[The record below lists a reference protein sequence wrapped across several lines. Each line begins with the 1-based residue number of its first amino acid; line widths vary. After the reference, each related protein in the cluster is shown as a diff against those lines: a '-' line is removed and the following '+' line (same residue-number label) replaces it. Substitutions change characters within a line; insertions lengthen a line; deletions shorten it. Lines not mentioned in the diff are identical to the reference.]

1 MYASS
6 SIVLKIIRAVGL
18 IFTLNFSSRPL
29 YLEFCASEYFSIHMY
44 RDKLLESFG
53 FNEAK
58 ASLNKC
64 DCSMAQM
71 HVHYLVFHEFS

>member
-1 MYASS
+1 MYASV
-6 SIVLKIIRAVGL
+6 SIVLYIIKTVGL
-18 IFTLNFSSRPL
+18 IFTLHFNSRSL
-29 YLEFCASEYFSIHMY
+29 CLEFCASEHIYIHMY

-64 DCSMAQM
+64 DCSMTQM
-71 HVHYLVFHEFS
+71 HVHYFVFH